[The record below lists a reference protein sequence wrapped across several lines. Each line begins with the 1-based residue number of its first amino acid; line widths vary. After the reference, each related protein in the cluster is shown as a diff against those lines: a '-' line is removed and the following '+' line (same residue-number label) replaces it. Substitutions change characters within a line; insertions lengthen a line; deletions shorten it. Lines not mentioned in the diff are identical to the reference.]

1 MVAGVLA
8 GAGLFGVLSYSVA
21 QRKREIGIRIAV
33 GARPAQAAWTI
44 VRGVA
49 LFVLVGIAGGI
60 AAALSLSSLMR
71 RVLFGIQPDDPLTLS
86 TAVMAIWVIAMLA
99 VLIPASQAAR
109 VEPASTLRSD

>member
-1 MVAGVLA
+1 MLA

-49 LFVLVGIAGGI
+49 FFVFIGIAGGI
-60 AAALSLSSLMR
+60 AGALSLSSLIR
-71 RVLFGIQPDDPLTLS
+71 RVLFGIQPNDPLTLS
-86 TAVMAIWVIAMLA
+86 TAVMAIAAITILA
-99 VLIPASQAAR
+99 VLIPASKAAK
-109 VEPASTLRSD
+109 VDAASTLRGD